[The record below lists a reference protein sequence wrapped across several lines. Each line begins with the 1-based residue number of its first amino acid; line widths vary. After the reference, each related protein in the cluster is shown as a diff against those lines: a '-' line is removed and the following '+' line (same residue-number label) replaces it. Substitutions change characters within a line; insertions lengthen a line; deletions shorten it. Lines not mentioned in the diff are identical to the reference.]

1 MNQYI
6 KAMMISLVVISL
18 LMACSENTNK
28 SNDSS
33 QNEQHNNDN
42 EAAEKNQENDAND
55 EESDVEQ
62 IIKEATKINNEFE
75 SYSTIEERD
84 TVETFNDEE
93 NHLFAKEE
101 TNIIFSPFQLELK
114 IEQEQL
120 DDSDHLQK
128 DFFAKEGGIYL
139 VDGMSYMLLQGEE
152 WSKKESGYT
161 EEELQEQEK
170 IHLDKL
176 VQLYRDVSVDKN
188 FEETDDHYILIFNL
202 DLEQIAKNDQE
213 SDSGEMGFSSEGY
226 KVEEMDVAIEINKD
240 TLYLET
246 ITTNKSYSYDMEYN
260 EEKGKMSITYE
271 NIITY
276 QNQNDVKEIVV
287 PDEVL
292 ENAEEL

>member
-33 QNEQHNNDN
+33 QNEQHINDN
-42 EAAEKNQENDAND
+42 EAAENNQENDAND
-55 EESDVEQ
+55 EKSDVEQ

-84 TVETFNDEE
+84 TAETFNDEE

-128 DFFAKEGGIYL
+128 EFFAKEGGIYL

-176 VQLYRDVSVDKN
+176 VQLYRDVSVDED
-188 FEETDDHYILIFNL
+188 FEETEDHYILIFNL

-260 EEKGKMSITYE
+260 GEKGEMFITYE